1 MFRSPL
7 SEFSG
12 SARIVHSSVS
22 SWSSTESTVDNRSI
36 TTALSTRRGLGTD
49 NGQRND
55 VLRDVGIP
63 GYETNFRVN
72 FQTNWDGSRSQWEL
86 FSQAMG
92 LPNLFLFL
100 PPCIVPKKKK
110 KKKREKLLCSWLL
123 LKVGLADYLSFTIY
137 LY

>member
-12 SARIVHSSVS
+12 SARIVSSSVS

-49 NGQRND
+49 TGQRSTDNGIN
-55 VLRDVGIP
+55 VRRDVEIP
-63 GYETNFRVN
+63 GYETNFQVN
-72 FQTNWDGSRSQWEL
+72 FQTNWDVSRSQWEL

-100 PPCIVPKKKK
+100 PPCIVQKKKNKKNK
-110 KKKREKLLCSWLL
+110 KKERKTALS
-123 LKVGLADYLSFTIY
+123 LAVA
-137 LY
+137 

>member
-12 SARIVHSSVS
+12 SARIVSSSVS

-100 PPCIVPKKKK
+100 PPCIVQKNKN
-110 KKKREKLLCSWLL
+110 KKKRKTALF
-123 LKVGLADYLSFTIY
+123 LAVA
-137 LY
+137 